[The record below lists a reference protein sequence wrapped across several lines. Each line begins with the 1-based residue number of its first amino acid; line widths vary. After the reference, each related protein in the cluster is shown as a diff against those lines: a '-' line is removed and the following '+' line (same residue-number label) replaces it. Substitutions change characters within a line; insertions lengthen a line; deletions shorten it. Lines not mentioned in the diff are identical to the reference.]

1 MRATSRRYASSIVAR
16 VEGRLDHDT
25 CDAFG
30 AQLTLWVDTAARER
44 GILVLDLSGLEY
56 VSSAGLRCFM
66 LGSRHA
72 QANGTAIVV
81 AALQPMV
88 AEIFA
93 ISHFDRL
100 FRVFPD
106 VRAALAD
113 ASGEALAAFDK
124 A

>member
-1 MRATSRRYASSIVAR
+1 MRVTSRRYASCIVVR
-16 VEGRLDHDT
+16 PEGRLDHDT
-25 CDAFG
+25 CDPFG
-30 AQLTLWVDTAARER
+30 AQLTLWVDTAARDR
-44 GILVLDLSGLEY
+44 GTLVLDLSGLEY

-72 QANGTAIVV
+72 KASDTAIVV

-106 VRAALAD
+106 VRAALAES
-113 ASGEALAAFDK
+113 SGEALAAFDK

>member
-1 MRATSRRYASSIVAR
+1 MRVTSHRYASCVVVRAD
-16 VEGRLDHDT
+16 GRLDHDT
-25 CDAFG
+25 CDPFG
-30 AQLTLWVDTAARER
+30 AQLTEWVEGAARER
-44 GILVLDLSGLEY
+44 GIVVLDLSGLEY

-72 QANGTAIVV
+72 SSTGTSIVV

-100 FRVFPD
+100 FSVFPS
-106 VRAALAD
+106 VRAALAESWD
-113 ASGEALAAFDK
+113 KELPAFDRT
-124 A
+124 

>member
-1 MRATSRRYASSIVAR
+1 MRVTPRRYASCIVVRA
-16 VEGRLDHDT
+16 EGRLDHDT

-30 AQLTLWVDTAARER
+30 AQLTQWVDDAARER
-44 GILVLDLSGLEY
+44 GTLVLDLSGLEY

-72 QANGTAIVV
+72 KASGTGIVV

-106 VRAALAD
+106 VRAALAEV
-113 ASGEALAAFDK
+113 SGEALAAFDK

>member
-1 MRATSRRYASSIVAR
+1 MVRP
-16 VEGRLDHDT
+16 EGRLDHDT
-25 CDAFG
+25 CDPFG
-30 AQLTLWVDTAARER
+30 AQLALWVETAARDR
-44 GILVLDLSGLEY
+44 GTLVLDLSGLEY

-72 QANGTAIVV
+72 KASDTAIVV

-106 VRAALAD
+106 VRAALAES
-113 ASGEALAAFDK
+113 SGEALAAFDK